1 MKKTIERIF
10 MILILII
17 ALLGSYFFVKVQA
30 NIDRQ
35 IISERG
41 ESR

>member
-1 MKKTIERIF
+1 MTKPIEK
-10 MILILII
+10 ILMVAILII

-35 IISERG
+35 IMIERG
-41 ESR
+41 IG